1 MSFLLK
7 TDGHYRKDIMNMLY
21 PMNDWGLVLLE
32 PDENQIAEAE
42 ALGFEKITPAKGAC
56 NQIYMDE
63 SGEYIN
69 PDEPFWMCE
78 LSQPGLFDGAGYDE
92 VSDIRYDFPDVD
104 IEAVLGITVNEM
116 LAKVNVVAER

>member
-1 MSFLLK
+1 
-7 TDGHYRKDIMNMLY
+7 MNMLY
-21 PMNDWGLVLLE
+21 PINDWGLVLLD

-42 ALGFEKITPAKGAC
+42 VLGFEKITPAKGAC

-69 PDEPFWMCE
+69 PDKPFWMCE

-104 IEAVLGITVNEM
+104 IEDVLGMTIDEM